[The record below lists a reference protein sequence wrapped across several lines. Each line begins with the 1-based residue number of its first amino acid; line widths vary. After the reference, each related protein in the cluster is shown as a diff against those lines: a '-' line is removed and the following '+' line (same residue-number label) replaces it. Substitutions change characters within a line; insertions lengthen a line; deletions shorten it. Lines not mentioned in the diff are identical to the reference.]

1 MRASP
6 FPRAPRRP
14 LIAALTTA
22 VLATGAAAAVAAP
35 AAAAPDRPATAPSR
49 LLPLAELSADRLLI
63 ADEVAAAKFGTDSPV
78 EDPARERQVLDAV
91 ARQATELGADP
102 AATVRIFRDQIEAGK
117 IVQRGLHRRWE
128 ADPSQAPTERPDLS
142 RVRLKINRI
151 NGELVRAIAESAA
164 ARTAPSC
171 AGRLTAGAVFTVHEK
186 RLDALHT
193 AALGRSLPSVC
204 ERGPAATR

>member
-1 MRASP
+1 MRPS
-6 FPRAPRRP
+6 PRAPRRA

-22 VLATGAAAAVAAP
+22 VLATGAAGAVAAP
-35 AAAAPDRPATAPSR
+35 AATAPDRPAAAPSR
-49 LLPLAELSADRLLI
+49 LLPLAGLSAERLLI
-63 ADEVAAAKFGTDSPV
+63 ADEVAAAKWGTDSPID
-78 EDPARERQVLDAV
+78 DPAREKQVLDAV

-102 AATVRIFRDQIEAGK
+102 AGTVRIFRDQIEASK
-117 IVQRGLHRRWE
+117 LVQRGLYRRWD

-142 RVRLKINRI
+142 QVRLKINRI
-151 NGELVRAIAESAA
+151 NGELVRAIADSAP

-171 AGRLTAGAVFTVHEK
+171 AGRLTAGAVVTVHEK

-204 ERGPAATR
+204 ERSTATTR